1 MQQDSLYFF
10 GFLFLAVFL
19 ISQAFL
25 LPAAGNKAKHKAIS
39 KRLKE
44 SQSLVDEQS
53 RSLLNEHYVK
63 SLSPID
69 QKLVSFSFFSNMKK
83 SLELAG
89 VRTSLTRVVTFTLLG
104 QVGLFSAFMFLGSR
118 FYIAFLV
125 SFLVWLVLYFVIS
138 SKISKR
144 LSKFEELFPDALDVM
159 KRMLTAGHPITYAFN
174 EVGKE
179 LPDPVGCEF
188 KNTFNLLN
196 YGYDLRLAMMQM
208 VERNPVVSMFA
219 FSSAVTLQK
228 ETGGDLSENLDKV
241 SRVLRAR
248 FKLQRKIK
256 TLSAESKLSA
266 WILVLAPFAIFVMLS
281 MISPGYMDPLYQDPR
296 GIKLVIFG
304 TVGLFVGAMWIR
316 KIINFEV

>member
-10 GFLFLAVFL
+10 GFLFFAVFL

-25 LPAAGNKAKHKAIS
+25 LPAAGNKAKHKTIS

-53 RSLLNEHYVK
+53 RSLLNEHYLR

-69 QKLVSFSFFSNMKK
+69 QKLVSFSAFSNMKK

-89 VRTSLTRVVTFTLLG
+89 IGSSLTQVVTLTSLSQIV
-104 QVGLFSAFMFLGSR
+104 LFIVFFFLGAR
-118 FYIAFLV
+118 FYVAFLV
-125 SFLVWLVLYFVIS
+125 SFFVWLVLYFIIS
-138 SKISKR
+138 SKISQR
-144 LSKFEELFPDALDVM
+144 LGKFEELFPDALDVM
-159 KRMLTAGHPITYAFN
+159 KRMLSAGHPITYAFS

-179 LPDPVGCEF
+179 MPDPLGSEF
-188 KNTFNLLN
+188 KTTFNLLN
-196 YGYDLRLAMMQM
+196 YGYDIRLAMMQM
-208 VERNPVVSMFA
+208 VERNPTVSMFA
-219 FSSAVTLQK
+219 FSSAVLLQK

-281 MISPGYMDPLYQDPR
+281 FISPGYLDPLYTDPR
-296 GIKLVIFG
+296 GTKLVMIG
-304 TVGLFVGAMWIR
+304 GAGLFIGAMWIR

>member
-10 GFLFLAVFL
+10 GFLFFAVFL

-25 LPAAGNKAKHKAIS
+25 LPAAGNKAKHKTIS

-53 RSLLNEHYVK
+53 RSLLNEHYLR

-69 QKLVSFSFFSNMKK
+69 QKLVSFSAFSNMKK

-89 VRTSLTRVVTFTLLG
+89 IGSSLTQVVTITSLS
-104 QVGLFSAFMFLGSR
+104 QIALFIVFFFLGAR
-118 FYIAFLV
+118 FYVAFLV
-125 SFLVWLVLYFVIS
+125 SFFVWLVLYFIIS
-138 SKISKR
+138 SKISQR
-144 LSKFEELFPDALDVM
+144 LGKFEELFPDALDVM
-159 KRMLTAGHPITYAFN
+159 KRMLSAGHPITYAFS

-179 LPDPVGCEF
+179 MPDPLGSEF
-188 KNTFNLLN
+188 KTTFNLLN
-196 YGYDLRLAMMQM
+196 YGYDIRLAMMQM
-208 VERNPVVSMFA
+208 VERNPTVSMFA
-219 FSSAVTLQK
+219 FSSAVLLQK
-228 ETGGDLSENLDKV
+228 ETGGDLTENLDKV
-241 SRVLRAR
+241 SKVLRAR

-281 MISPGYMDPLYQDPR
+281 FISPGYLDPLYTDPR
-296 GIKLVIFG
+296 GTKLVMVG
-304 TVGLFVGAMWIR
+304 GVGLFIGAMWIR

>member
-10 GFLFLAVFL
+10 GFLFFAVFL

-25 LPAAGNKAKHKAIS
+25 LPAAGNKAKHKTIS

-53 RSLLNEHYVK
+53 RSLLNEHYLR

-69 QKLVSFSFFSNMKK
+69 QKLVSFSAFSNMKK

-89 VRTSLTRVVTFTLLG
+89 VGSSLTQVVTITSLSQIV
-104 QVGLFSAFMFLGSR
+104 LFIVFFFLGAR
-118 FYIAFLV
+118 FYVAFLV
-125 SFLVWLVLYFVIS
+125 SFFVWLVLYFIIS
-138 SKISKR
+138 SKISQR
-144 LSKFEELFPDALDVM
+144 LAKFEELFPDALDVM
-159 KRMLTAGHPITYAFN
+159 KRMLSAGHPITYAFS

-179 LPDPVGCEF
+179 MPDPLGSEF
-188 KNTFNLLN
+188 KTTFNLLN
-196 YGYDLRLAMMQM
+196 YGYDIRLAMMQM
-208 VERNPVVSMFA
+208 VERNPTVSMFA
-219 FSSAVTLQK
+219 FSSAVLLQK

-241 SRVLRAR
+241 SKVLRAR

-281 MISPGYMDPLYQDPR
+281 FISPGYLDPLYTDPR
-296 GIKLVIFG
+296 GTKLVMIG
-304 TVGLFVGAMWIR
+304 GVGLFIGAMWIR

>member
-10 GFLFLAVFL
+10 GFLFFAVFL

-25 LPAAGNKAKHKAIS
+25 LPAAGNKAKHKTIS

-53 RSLLNEHYVK
+53 RSLLNEHYLR

-69 QKLVSFSFFSNMKK
+69 QKLVSFSAFSNMKK

-89 VRTSLTRVVTFTLLG
+89 IGSSLTQVVTITSLS
-104 QVGLFSAFMFLGSR
+104 QVAFFIALFFLGAR
-118 FYIAFLV
+118 FYIAFLA
-125 SFLVWLVLYFVIS
+125 SFFVWLVLYFIIS
-138 SKISKR
+138 SKMSRR
-144 LSKFEELFPDALDVM
+144 LTKFEELFPDALDVM
-159 KRMLTAGHPITYAFN
+159 KRMLSAGHPITYAFS

-179 LPDPVGCEF
+179 MPDPLGSEF
-188 KNTFNLLN
+188 KTTFNLLN
-196 YGYDLRLAMMQM
+196 YGYDIRLAMMQM
-208 VERNPVVSMFA
+208 VERNPTVSMFA
-219 FSSAVTLQK
+219 FSSAVLLQK

-241 SRVLRAR
+241 SKVLRAR

-281 MISPGYMDPLYQDPR
+281 FISPGYLDPLYTDPR
-296 GIKLVIFG
+296 GTKLVMLG
-304 TVGLFVGAMWIR
+304 GVGLFIGAMWIR